1 MAKGVIAVAG
11 YWALFIFQAEAGD
24 LGELC
29 VSLCFRPISGRLIV
43 TITKIR
49 GLPKVAADRTGMWA
63 ILLCL
68 IVRLC
73 FIIKKEKWTITWEH
87 TRKFRDWFSRKIA
100 KRFKRKNETA
110 YAFHRTFNDSVSM
123 FAAVIRAFAFQQFI
137 PGSIL
142 RLVVGRVKNIVHS
155 LSCCARILPL

>member
-1 MAKGVIAVAG
+1 M
-11 YWALFIFQAEAGD
+11 
-24 LGELC
+24 
-29 VSLCFRPISGRLIV
+29 

-63 ILLCL
+63 ILLCF

-73 FIIKKEKWTITWEH
+73 FFIKKEKWTITWEH
-87 TRKFRDWFSRKIA
+87 TRKFRDRFSRKIA

-110 YAFHRTFNDSVSM
+110 YAFHRTFNDGISM

-137 PGSIL
+137 TGSISL
-142 RLVVGRVKNIVHS
+142 RLVVGRVKKIVHS